1 MPQHTKAERRKRK
14 TGTTPR
20 KVRKAKRASGGGRK
34 GMKRT

>member
-1 MPQHTKAERRKRK
+1 MPQHTPKERRKRK

-20 KVRKAKRASGGGRK
+20 KVRKVKRASGGGRR